1 MTSTATPHLRAGGF
15 AYQADD
21 DWAKLPE
28 GWTMREVADVAV
40 DAADNLYIFNRSDHP
55 VIVLDKHGN
64 FLRSWGDGFFGARA
78 HGIAAGADGFIYC
91 VENTQHAITRF
102 TLEGKLVWTL
112 GESGKPAPKWS
123 NKPFNLPT
131 NMEVS
136 PKTGDIFVAD
146 GYGNAAIHRFSP
158 DGKLLASWGA
168 PGCDPGEFQ
177 HPHDL
182 AIDADE
188 FVYVCDREN
197 YRIQI
202 FDGRGKL
209 QAIWHDVYR
218 PTGIHIAGDGLVYVC
233 ELLHDPRLAD
243 CEVLGHRI
251 SIYTKDGE
259 RLARLGAP
267 EEGDGPGQFIAP
279 HGCDVDSQGNIY
291 VGEVSFTEKGR
302 LQDPPRTYR
311 SLRKLKKVS

>member
-40 DAADNLYIFNRSDHP
+40 DAADNLYVFNRGDHP

-102 TLEGKLVWTL
+102 TPEGKLVWTL

-177 HPHDL
+177 IPHNVVVDQ
-182 AIDADE
+182 DE
-188 FVYVCDREN
+188 NVYITDREN
-197 YRIQI
+197 YRLQV
-202 FDGRGKL
+202 FDCNGNLK
-209 QAIWHDVYR
+209 AIWQNIYR
-218 PTGIHIAGDGLVYVC
+218 PQALCIDREGIVYVG
-233 ELLHDPRLAD
+233 EQLMQRDLFDYPK
-243 CEVLGHRI
+243 VGHRLNV
-251 SIYTKDGE
+251 YNKKGE
-259 RLARLGAP
+259 RLARIGDP
-267 EEGDGPGQFIAP
+267 DIGDGPNQFIAP
-279 HGCDVDSQGNIY
+279 HGFAVDSQGNLY
-291 VGEVSFTEKGR
+291 VGEVSFTVYGR
-302 LQDPPRTYR
+302 RFDPPRIFR
-311 SLRKLKKVS
+311 CFRKLRRV